1 MYSLGF
7 FADMIQ
13 VSIYLISCS
22 LLGLAFLVWR
32 ARPSSATN
40 RSFSVYTLF
49 IAIWSFAIAS
59 MQSGGHLNL
68 ASRLTFAAASLIPA
82 TFLAFVYY
90 YPTPS
95 KWPGKAGLCL
105 NFGVASVL
113 VTVSLTTRLIVG
125 DARMTAAGLTRET
138 GPLYPLFATYS
149 LLAWLTALVV
159 ILAKWRRARGRARV
173 QLHYLAL
180 GAMISS
186 AGAITTNL
194 ILPLLTGRS
203 IYASIGPHFALVLVA
218 MVAHAIIRH
227 RLMDVRL
234 VIHRSLTF
242 TLALLLSL
250 IPVAVLLALAWP
262 RLSDHLAPDELVALI
277 LAVVAVGVLIPL
289 TRDVTG
295 RLLDRYVYR
304 THVNYQRTL
313 RTTSETLTGVLDLTV
328 LLPILNHTVGASTN
342 AEGASVYL
350 CTGTVRSGPGF
361 RRAITEKRDTQS
373 SFDTPDEAPNEIVTA
388 LTSTRDLLLTDE
400 IGRDRLSGGRERL
413 HNALTQL
420 NWALVL
426 PLVSEATVIG
436 AIVVGPKLSGDP
448 FYPQD
453 LDLLMTLANQAGV
466 AVKNAQLYAQV
477 LLANEHLNNIV
488 STIESGVVAVDATGQ
503 VSLFN
508 RAAEQLTGL
517 SGEQVRLQPLSA
529 LPASVGSMLAETIAG
544 GGARTQP
551 EVQISDGATTRP
563 IICTTSP
570 LHDQTGAVLGAVAV
584 FSDLT
589 PLKALEVE
597 RQRAERLTYFEMLA
611 SGIAHEIKNPL
622 VAVKTFAQLL
632 PRRRGDDRFVAE
644 FGRVVGHEIAKMERL
659 LDRLRALSRPGER
672 PRHPIDLRAPIGDAI
687 EAMRQVFA
695 EKSVVLSAA
704 MGPSPCTILGDHSEL
719 EQLFLNLL
727 MNAHEVTAPGGMVRV
742 EVATTADRAIVAVVD
757 TGPGVPPALLER
769 VFEPFFSTKERGS
782 GLGLAICASIAQT
795 HGARIKATN
804 RDAGGAV
811 FTVDFPVAV
820 TATAPVSA

>member
-1 MYSLGF
+1 MTQILLCVAAFMVFG
-7 FADMIQ
+7 
-13 VSIYLISCS
+13 
-22 LLGLAFLVWR
+22 LGLLVWR
-32 ARPSSATN
+32 ARPEAPPN
-40 RSFSVYTLF
+40 RWFGAFTLF
-49 IAIWSFAIAS
+49 SAIWILGVSLFYAGAS
-59 MQSGGHLNL
+59 PAFWAMT
-68 ASRLTFAAASLIPA
+68 AFAAASLVPA
-82 TFLAFVYY
+82 AFLSFVRY
-90 YPTPS
+90 YPTPT
-95 KWPGKAGLCL
+95 KWLGPRVLQL
-105 NFGVASVL
+105 NFAIGLFFAVA
-113 VTVSLTTRLIVG
+113 SLTTRLIVK
-125 DARMTAAGLTRET
+125 DALVTPRGPTRET
-138 GPLYPLFATYS
+138 GVLYPIFAAYFMV
-149 LLAWLTALVV
+149 AWLIALAV
-159 ILAKWRRARGRARV
+159 LLSKWSRARGMARI

-180 GAMISS
+180 GFAVGTSGGI
-186 AGAITTNL
+186 AANL
-194 ILPLLTGRS
+194 VLPLLAGVTS
-203 IYASIGPHFALVLVA
+203 YNWIGPLFSLSFVALI
-218 MVAHAIIRH
+218 AHGIIRH
-227 RLMDVRL
+227 RVMDVRL

-242 TLALLLSL
+242 TIALAVSL
-250 IPVAVLLALAWP
+250 IPVVALLALAWP
-262 RLSDHLAPDELVALI
+262 KLSDHLAAEELAALI
-277 LAVVAVGVLIPL
+277 AGIVVVGLLIPL
-289 TRDVTG
+289 TRDAAG

-313 RTTSETLTGVLDLTV
+313 REASKALTRVLDLK
-328 LLPILNHTVGASTN
+328 LLLQFVNHTVATSTN
-342 AEGASVYL
+342 SEGAAVYL
-350 CTGTVRSGPGF
+350 QGGTPELASQF
-361 RRAITEKRDTQS
+361 RCAIEKKCHAQNQ
-373 SFDTPDEAPNEIVTA
+373 FNTPDNAPDVIVAA
-388 LTSTRDLLLTDE
+388 LAQTKDLLVTDE
-400 IGRDRLSGGRERL
+400 IGHERPTSDREQL
-413 HNALTQL
+413 HEALARL

-436 AIVVGPKLSGDP
+436 AIVVGPKRSGDP

-503 VSLFN
+503 VTLFN

-517 SGEQVRLQPLSA
+517 SSERVRFQPLSA
-529 LPASVGSMLAETIAG
+529 LPAGVGSMLTETITG
-544 GGARTQP
+544 GEARTQP
-551 EVQISDGATTRP
+551 EVQLSDGTTTRP

-570 LHDQTGAVLGAVAV
+570 LHDQAGAVLGAVAV
-584 FSDLT
+584 LSDLT

-597 RQRAERLTYFEMLA
+597 RQRAERLAYFEMLA

-644 FGRVVGHEIAKMERL
+644 FGRVVTHEIEKMERL
-659 LDRLRALSRPGER
+659 LDRLRTLSRPGER
-672 PRHPIDLRAPIGDAI
+672 PHHPIDLRAALGDAI
-687 EAMRQVFA
+687 EAMRPVFA

-704 MGPSPCTILGDHSEL
+704 AGQSPCTILGDQAEL

-757 TGPGVPPALLER
+757 TGPGVPPELLER

-795 HGARIKATN
+795 HGARIKVTN

-820 TATAPVSA
+820 PATLPVST

>member
-1 MYSLGF
+1 
-7 FADMIQ
+7 MIQ
-13 VSIYLISCS
+13 ISIYLTSCL

-32 ARPSSATN
+32 ARPASTTN
-40 RSFSVYTLF
+40 RLFSVLTLV
-49 IAIWSFAIAS
+49 IAIWSFSIAS
-59 MQSGGHLNL
+59 MLSGGNL
-68 ASRLTFAAASLIPA
+68 FFASRLPFAAASLIPA
-82 TFLAFVYY
+82 TFLAFAYY

-95 KWPGKAGLCL
+95 KWPGKTGLVL
-105 NFGVASVL
+105 TFGTALIL
-113 VTVSLTTRLIVG
+113 VVVSLTTRLVVS
-125 DARMTAAGLTRET
+125 DARQTSTGLTRET
-138 GPLYPLFATYS
+138 GSFYLVFAAYF
-149 LLAWLTALVV
+149 LLTWFFALVV

-173 QLHYLAL
+173 QLHYLVF
-180 GAMISS
+180 GAITSS

-194 ILPLLTGRS
+194 LVPLVTGRT
-203 IYASIGPHFALVLVA
+203 IYTSIGPYFVLVFVA

-234 VIHRSLTF
+234 VVHRGLTF
-242 TLALLLSL
+242 ALALLLSL

-262 RLSDHLAPDELVALI
+262 RLSAHLASDEVAALI

-313 RTTSETLTGVLDLTV
+313 RTASETLTGVLDLAV
-328 LLPILNHTVGASTN
+328 LLPILNQTVGASTN

-350 CTGTVRSGPGF
+350 RTNAFRTGAVF
-361 RRAITEKRDTQS
+361 RRANTHKPDAQS
-373 SFDTPDEAPNEIVTA
+373 LFETPDETPEEIATA
-388 LTSTRDLLLTDE
+388 LTSMKDLLLTDE
-400 IGRDRLSGGRERL
+400 LGREQLTADREQL
-413 HNALTQL
+413 HQQLTRL

-453 LDLLMTLANQAGV
+453 LDLLMTLANHAGV

-477 LLANEHLNNIV
+477 VLANEHLNNIV

-517 SGEQVRLQPLSA
+517 AGEHVRLQPLSV
-529 LPASVGSMLAETIAG
+529 LPACVGMMLGDTIASG
-544 GGARTQP
+544 EARTEP
-551 EVQISDGATTRP
+551 EAQLSDRTTTRP

-570 LHDQTGAVLGAVAV
+570 LHDQAGAVLGAVAV

-589 PLKALEVE
+589 LLKALEVE
-597 RQRAERLTYFEMLA
+597 RRRAERLAYFEMLA

-632 PRRRGDDRFVAE
+632 PRRRGDDRFVA
-644 FGRVVGHEIAKMERL
+644 G
-659 LDRLRALSRPGER
+659 
-672 PRHPIDLRAPIGDAI
+672 
-687 EAMRQVFA
+687 
-695 EKSVVLSAA
+695 SAA
-704 MGPSPCTILGDHSEL
+704 SSPTRSRRWSGCS
-719 EQLFLNLL
+719 
-727 MNAHEVTAPGGMVRV
+727 
-742 EVATTADRAIVAVVD
+742 
-757 TGPGVPPALLER
+757 TGSAR
-769 VFEPFFSTKERGS
+769 CRDRGS
-782 GLGLAICASIAQT
+782 GRVIRSTCGRRLAMRSRRCGRSLLRRASCCP
-795 HGARIKATN
+795 R
-804 RDAGGAV
+804 
-811 FTVDFPVAV
+811 P
-820 TATAPVSA
+820 

>member
-1 MYSLGF
+1 
-7 FADMIQ
+7 MIQ
-13 VSIYLISCS
+13 ISIYLTSCS

-32 ARPSSATN
+32 ARPASATN
-40 RSFSVYTLF
+40 RLFSVFTLF
-49 IAIWSFAIAS
+49 IAIWSLSIAS
-59 MQSGGHLNL
+59 MLSGGNL
-68 ASRLTFAAASLIPA
+68 FFASRVPFAAACLIPA
-82 TFLAFVYY
+82 TFLAFVCY

-95 KWPGKAGLCL
+95 KWPGRTAFSLI
-105 NFGVASVL
+105 FGTALVL
-113 VTVSLTTRLIVG
+113 VVVSLTTRLVV
-125 DARMTAAGLTRET
+125 AEAKMTSGGLTRET
-138 GPLYPLFATYS
+138 GPLYLAFATYF
-149 LLAWLTALVV
+149 LVTWLSALVV
-159 ILAKWRRARGRARV
+159 ILAKWRRSRGRARV

-180 GAMISS
+180 GAIISS

-194 ILPLLTGRS
+194 ALPLLTGRS
-203 IYASIGPHFALVLVA
+203 IYASVGPYFGLVLVA
-218 MVAHAIIRH
+218 MIAHAIIRH

-234 VIHRSLTF
+234 VIHRGLTF
-242 TLALLLSL
+242 AMALLLSL
-250 IPVAVLLALAWP
+250 IPVAALLAVAWP
-262 RLSDHLAPDELVALI
+262 RLSVHLAPDELGTFI
-277 LAVVAVGVLIPL
+277 MAVIVVGVLIPL

-313 RTTSETLTGVLDLTV
+313 RRASETLTGVLDLAV
-328 LLPILNHTVGASTN
+328 LLPVLNHTVGASTN

-350 CTGTVRSGPGF
+350 RPSSMRLDARL
-361 RRAITEKRDTQS
+361 RRAITEKRDPQS
-373 SFDTPDEAPNEIVTA
+373 SFETPNEAPDEIVNA
-388 LTSTRDLLLTDE
+388 LAQTKDLLVTDE
-400 IGRDRLSGGRERL
+400 IARERLTADRERL
-413 HNALTQL
+413 HAELVRL

-477 LLANEHLNNIV
+477 LLANEYLNNIV

-517 SGEQVRLQPLSA
+517 SGEQVRLQPLSV
-529 LPASVGSMLAETIAG
+529 LPACVGSMLAETITG

-551 EVQISDGATTRP
+551 EVQLSDGTTARP

-597 RQRAERLTYFEMLA
+597 RQRAERLAYFEMLA

-632 PRRRGDDRFVAE
+632 PRRRGDDRFVEE

-687 EAMRQVFA
+687 EAMRPVFA

-704 MGPSPCTILGDHSEL
+704 IGPVPWTILGDHSEL

-757 TGPGVPPALLER
+757 TGPGVPPELLER

-820 TATAPVSA
+820 PAALSVSA

>member
-1 MYSLGF
+1 
-7 FADMIQ
+7 
-13 VSIYLISCS
+13 
-22 LLGLAFLVWR
+22 
-32 ARPSSATN
+32 
-40 RSFSVYTLF
+40 
-49 IAIWSFAIAS
+49 
-59 MQSGGHLNL
+59 
-68 ASRLTFAAASLIPA
+68 
-82 TFLAFVYY
+82 
-90 YPTPS
+90 
-95 KWPGKAGLCL
+95 
-105 NFGVASVL
+105 
-113 VTVSLTTRLIVG
+113 
-125 DARMTAAGLTRET
+125 
-138 GPLYPLFATYS
+138 LFAVYF
-149 LLAWLTALVV
+149 LLAWLVALVV
-159 ILAKWRRARGRARV
+159 LLSKWSRARGQARV
-173 QLHYLAL
+173 QLLYLSLGFAVSTTGGIAANLVLPIVFGTSTYQWIGPLFSLAL
-180 GAMISS
+180 VA
-186 AGAITTNL
+186 L
-194 ILPLLTGRS
+194 I
-203 IYASIGPHFALVLVA
+203 
-218 MVAHAIIRH
+218 AHGIIRH
-227 RLMDVRL
+227 RVMDVRV

-242 TLALLLSL
+242 VLALAVSL
-250 IPVAVLLALAWP
+250 IPVGGLLALAWP
-262 RLSDHLAPDELVALI
+262 RLSDHLAAEELFAVFG
-277 LAVVAVGVLIPL
+277 AVVVVSILIPL
-289 TRDVTG
+289 IRDAAG

-313 RTTSETLTGVLDLTV
+313 REASAALTRVLDLRVV
-328 LLPILNHTVGASTN
+328 LQFVTHTVSAATN
-342 AEGASVYL
+342 SEGAAVYL
-350 CTGTVRSGPGF
+350 DVAMPKAYSRF
-361 RRAITEKRDTQS
+361 KRAIAERGHPQS
-373 SFDTPDEAPNEIVTA
+373 YFDTPDTAPEELFSVLSRTK
-388 LTSTRDLLLTDE
+388 DLLVTDE
-400 IGRDRLSGGRERL
+400 LGHERL
-413 HNALTQL
+413 TPDREQLHRELTRL

-517 SGEQVRLQPLSA
+517 AGERVRSQPLSL
-529 LPASVGSMLAETIAG
+529 LPACVGTMLAETIASDE
-544 GGARTQP
+544 ARTEP
-551 EVQISDGATTRP
+551 EAELFDGTTTRP
-563 IICTTSP
+563 IICATSP

-597 RQRAERLTYFEMLA
+597 RQRAERLAYFEMLA

-644 FGRVVGHEIAKMERL
+644 FGRVVTHEIAKMERL

-687 EAMRQVFA
+687 EAMRPVFA

-704 MGPSPCTILGDHSEL
+704 IGQTPCTILGDHSEL

-757 TGPGVPPALLER
+757 TGPGVPPELLER

-795 HGARIKATN
+795 HSARIKATN
-804 RDAGGAV
+804 REAGGAV

-820 TATAPVSA
+820 TTTVSVSA

>member
-1 MYSLGF
+1 
-7 FADMIQ
+7 MIQ
-13 VSIYLISCS
+13 ILLCVAALMIIG
-22 LLGLAFLVWR
+22 LGLLVWR
-32 ARPSSATN
+32 ARPEASSN
-40 RSFSVYTLF
+40 RWFGSFTLF
-49 IAIWSFAIAS
+49 SAIWILGVSFFYAGAS
-59 MQSGGHLNL
+59 P
-68 ASRLTFAAASLIPA
+68 TFWAMTAFAGASLMPA
-82 TFLAFVYY
+82 AFLSFVRY

-95 KWPGKAGLCL
+95 RWLAPWILRL
-105 NFGVASVL
+105 NFAIGLLFAVVSV
-113 VTVSLTTRLIVG
+113 TTRLIVK
-125 DARMTAAGLTRET
+125 DALVTLKGPTRET
-138 GPLYPLFATYS
+138 GSLYPVFAAYFMV
-149 LLAWLTALVV
+149 AWLVALVV
-159 ILAKWRRARGRARV
+159 LFLKWSRSRGMARV
-173 QLHYLAL
+173 QLQYLAL
-180 GAMISS
+180 GFAVSTSGGI
-186 AGAITTNL
+186 AANL
-194 ILPLLTGRS
+194 VLPLLVGITT
-203 IYASIGPHFALVLVA
+203 YNWIGPLFSLSFVALI
-218 MVAHAIIRH
+218 AHGIIRH
-227 RLMDVRL
+227 RVMDVRL

-242 TLALLLSL
+242 TLALALSL
-250 IPVAVLLALAWP
+250 IPVIALLALVWP
-262 RLSDHLAPDELVALI
+262 RLSDHLTADELGGLIAVIVVVAL
-277 LAVVAVGVLIPL
+277 LIPL
-289 TRDVTG
+289 TRDVAG

-304 THVNYQRTL
+304 TRVNYQRTL
-313 RTTSETLTGVLDLTV
+313 REASEALTRVLDLK
-328 LLPILNHTVGASTN
+328 LLLQFVKHTVATSTN
-342 AEGASVYL
+342 SEGAAVYL
-350 CTGTVRSGPGF
+350 QNGAPELGSQF
-361 RRAITEKRDTQS
+361 RRAIAAKCYEQS
-373 SFDTPDEAPNEIVTA
+373 SFDTPHEAPGIVIAA
-388 LTSTRDLLLTDE
+388 LTQTKDLLLTDE
-400 IGRDRLSGGRERL
+400 VGRERPTADRERL
-413 HNALTQL
+413 HQELTRL

-426 PLVSEATVIG
+426 PLISEATVIG

-517 SGEQVRLQPLSA
+517 SGEQLRFQPLSA
-529 LPASVGSMLAETIAG
+529 LPACVGSMLAETITG
-544 GGARTQP
+544 GGPRTQP
-551 EVQISDGATTRP
+551 EVQLSDGTTTRP

-570 LHDQTGAVLGAVAV
+570 LHDQASAVLGAVAV

-597 RQRAERLTYFEMLA
+597 RQRAERLAYFEMLA

-632 PRRRGDDRFVAE
+632 PRRQGDDRFVAE
-644 FGRVVGHEIAKMERL
+644 FGRVVGHEIAKIERL

-672 PRHPIDLRAPIGDAI
+672 PHHPIDLRAPIGDAI
-687 EAMRQVFA
+687 EAMRPVFA
-695 EKSVVLSAA
+695 EKRVVLSAA
-704 MGPSPCTILGDHSEL
+704 MGPAPCTILGDHSEL

-727 MNAHEVTAPGGMVRV
+727 MNAHEVTAPEGMVRV

-757 TGPGVPPALLER
+757 TGPGVPPELLER

-811 FTVDFPVAV
+811 FTVDFPVTV
-820 TATAPVSA
+820 TASAPVSA